1 MALSP
6 TTTYKIGAPL
16 SLCSSYSCPR
26 SHWALVSVFHLFHPA
41 PCAHVVREGLPYG
54 PCPQRSQ
61 ITKVISFRSLQEAV
75 IRHHRCR
82 SYAMAKLCSLSSQS
96 TTRARAG
103 GRVGTTPCSLLCYT
117 SLPLLPLLPL
127 LLLLLLIAATS
138 SYRGEYCTASAG
150 NIHVSY
156 ICHIHASFTHIG

>member
-1 MALSP
+1 MLITTVSPKSKDPKIARALRLAPSLFPSSFVAPQALGPQPSPTYRRPQPSPPHSLARASCPMALSP

-82 SYAMAKLCSLSSQS
+82 SYAMGETLFTIISI
-96 TTRARAG
+96 TIRARVG
-103 GRVGTTPCSLLCYT
+103 GWVP
-117 SLPLLPLLPL
+117 
-127 LLLLLLIAATS
+127 
-138 SYRGEYCTASAG
+138 
-150 NIHVSY
+150 
-156 ICHIHASFTHIG
+156 